1 MENYEHISC
10 LGRGSNGSKVFKVQ
24 SKITG
29 EFLAMKS
36 IHLSGDHHSKVD
48 NEIMILK
55 SLRHPNIVSYVD
67 SFVVG
72 GNMVIFMEY
81 AEKGDLN
88 HYVKQCKNEGIH
100 IPEEQIWKWFLQ
112 LASAL
117 QYLESLKIIHR
128 DIKVHNT
135 FLDSSNNIKLGD
147 FGISKLLQF
156 TLDQAYS
163 TIGTPFYLSP
173 EICLGVS
180 YNFKTDV
187 WMLGCLF
194 YELCCLNRPFQ
205 GDSIPALIHN
215 IKLNEPTPIDNKIY
229 SQGLISTIMKLLTKS
244 PDDRPNISNVLNLE
258 EVKMHNMEY
267 MQLKSFLPNGSNGFL
282 SRSFGERKY
291 LKIDI
296 KNSNLDNDQSTGK
309 SGVDNNISYKI
320 VKKITRQTSQVC
332 DSFN

>member
-1 MENYEHISC
+1 MENYEQIGC
-10 LGRGSNGSKVFKVQ
+10 LGRGSNGSKVYKVR

-29 EFLAMKS
+29 ELLAMKS
-36 IHLSGDHHSKVD
+36 IRISGDHSKID
-48 NEIMILK
+48 NEVKILK

-67 SFVVG
+67 SFIAEDS
-72 GNMVIFMEY
+72 MLIFMEY

-88 HYVKQCKNEGIH
+88 NYVKQCKSEGSS
-100 IPEEQIWKWFLQ
+100 IPEEQIWKWLLQ
-112 LASAL
+112 LGCAL

-135 FLDSSNNIKLGD
+135 FLDASNNIKLGD
-147 FGISKLLQF
+147 FGISKLLQY
-156 TLDQAYS
+156 TLDQAHS

-180 YNFKTDV
+180 YNFKSDI

-205 GDSIPALIHN
+205 GDSIPAIIHN
-215 IKLNEPTPIDNKIY
+215 IKLNEPPPINNKIY
-229 SQGLISTIMKLLTKS
+229 SQELINTIMKLLRKS
-244 PDDRPNISNVLNLE
+244 PEDRPYIKDLLNSD
-258 EVKMHNMEY
+258 EVKYKELVY
-267 MQLKSFLPNGSNGFL
+267 FQSKSYQPHSSNGFL

-296 KNSNLDNDQSTGK
+296 KNSNLDNDQDTGK
-309 SGVDNNISYKI
+309 SAVNSNISYKSA
-320 VKKITRQTSQVC
+320 KKMIRQSSLVR
-332 DSFN
+332 FI